1 MSLGRLL
8 AVGECVDGKPAGG
21 SPFPSGELE
30 FLLGLGSEPTQ
41 KSSDEALSKLVAGV
55 LDNRRASQIE
65 DKGGKF
71 CFPEAYRRKTTS
83 SCSSRRKQISI
94 QGGPIQRK
102 GFWESPWNVCVS
114 ASECLELE
122 PRIFREKR
130 KLSLQQWLRK
140 GFSILRE
147 KKERKIDG
155 FYEKQ

>member
-30 FLLGLGSEPTQ
+30 FLLDLGSEPTQ
-41 KSSDEALSKLVAGV
+41 KSGEALSKLVTGV
-55 LDNRRASQIE
+55 LDNRRAPQTE

-71 CFPEAYRRKTTS
+71 CFPEAYHRKMAS
-83 SCSSRRKQISI
+83 SYSSQQKQISI
-94 QGGPIQRK
+94 QGELIQRK
-102 GFWESPWNVCVS
+102 GFWESPWDVRVS

-130 KLSLQQWLRK
+130 KLSLRQWLRK
-140 GFSILRE
+140 GFSILRG